1 MKKIAIVYLAHDGF
15 TSLYTGVGTVARDF
29 LLSFPEVNKILRG
42 DNKNLSLELFM
53 GTIKYNK
60 KCFGYSEEVKK
71 GTVFYTKKYKNI
83 HLVELI
89 NGSGGE
95 KSYGSIDLWKNACIS
110 AATFVYTLLTS
121 QKFNK
126 VIVVCV
132 DTPFAQVAN
141 YFFDQYQ
148 DSNID
153 FVWLPQSTV
162 MIHKIDSALGK
173 KFEQNSYLKLRYT
186 WEKGIVDLARKNPQV
201 KIACVSKFIKK
212 HLIKAYFAKRTS
224 LINLQNGLYFKRLN
238 KYKVS
243 QDKIASILKKMGVPL
258 DRPLIFSFGRAES
271 YKGLDLVIKNAKEL
285 MSKKNYYLLIIASPY
300 SIKDSY
306 VSRLNKLIREY
317 PKNSKIVYDLDF
329 LIPHFIMQWKNTMV
343 LALLSR
349 AEPFGLIPTEAR
361 YYRNKNLT
369 LLVSDLDGFS
379 EQIKDGIDGFKTK
392 LNNRQIRLKF
402 NKIAKLGIGKKSI
415 IAQKGYDKAIRLYD
429 QIKIN
434 SNFIKKYL

>member
-42 DNKNLSLELFM
+42 DNKNLSLELF
-53 GTIKYNK
+53 
-60 KCFGYSEEVKK
+60 
-71 GTVFYTKKYKNI
+71 
-83 HLVELI
+83 

-186 WEKGIVDLARKNPQV
+186 WEKGIV
-201 KIACVSKFIKK
+201 
-212 HLIKAYFAKRTS
+212 
-224 LINLQNGLYFKRLN
+224 
-238 KYKVS
+238 
-243 QDKIASILKKMGVPL
+243 
-258 DRPLIFSFGRAES
+258 
-271 YKGLDLVIKNAKEL
+271 
-285 MSKKNYYLLIIASPY
+285 
-300 SIKDSY
+300 
-306 VSRLNKLIREY
+306 
-317 PKNSKIVYDLDF
+317 
-329 LIPHFIMQWKNTMV
+329 
-343 LALLSR
+343 
-349 AEPFGLIPTEAR
+349 
-361 YYRNKNLT
+361 
-369 LLVSDLDGFS
+369 
-379 EQIKDGIDGFKTK
+379 
-392 LNNRQIRLKF
+392 
-402 NKIAKLGIGKKSI
+402 
-415 IAQKGYDKAIRLYD
+415 
-429 QIKIN
+429 
-434 SNFIKKYL
+434 

>member
-173 KFEQNSYLKLRYT
+173 KLEQNSYLKLRYT
-186 WEKGIVDLARKNPQV
+186 WEKGIV
-201 KIACVSKFIKK
+201 
-212 HLIKAYFAKRTS
+212 
-224 LINLQNGLYFKRLN
+224 
-238 KYKVS
+238 
-243 QDKIASILKKMGVPL
+243 
-258 DRPLIFSFGRAES
+258 
-271 YKGLDLVIKNAKEL
+271 
-285 MSKKNYYLLIIASPY
+285 
-300 SIKDSY
+300 
-306 VSRLNKLIREY
+306 
-317 PKNSKIVYDLDF
+317 
-329 LIPHFIMQWKNTMV
+329 
-343 LALLSR
+343 
-349 AEPFGLIPTEAR
+349 
-361 YYRNKNLT
+361 
-369 LLVSDLDGFS
+369 
-379 EQIKDGIDGFKTK
+379 
-392 LNNRQIRLKF
+392 
-402 NKIAKLGIGKKSI
+402 
-415 IAQKGYDKAIRLYD
+415 
-429 QIKIN
+429 
-434 SNFIKKYL
+434 